1 MQRIG
6 PAVQLYNTLTR
17 EKAPFEPTGDPIT
30 MYVCGVTPYDNAH
43 LGHAMSAVIFDVLR
57 RYLEWNGR
65 RVRFVYN
72 YTDIDD
78 KMIARAERIGVTVAQ
93 LATDQIDAFERD
105 MRDLNVRAADVH
117 PRATEEIPKMQEL
130 IGQLIE
136 SGKAY
141 TADGDVYFRVGS
153 KDDYGKLSNRKL
165 DEMVAGARVEI
176 GAEKEHPMDFALWKG
191 AKPGEPSWE
200 APWGSGRPGWHIE
213 CSAMAL
219 RYLGDQID
227 LHGGGMDLIV
237 PHHEN
242 EIAQSE
248 CFTGQSP
255 FARHWVHNA
264 MMQLGDE
271 KMSKSLGN
279 LVTIREGLERY
290 GADALR
296 LFILTGHYRSP
307 LRYSEESLSAARRG
321 AERLRVA
328 VETPLPEG
336 DGDSADEARARFVA
350 AMEDDLGT
358 PQALATL
365 FDLARD
371 INRARDSGTPAG
383 QALAT
388 LQELGGVLGLRFQA
402 PPGSGG
408 NAAPFV
414 DLLVRVRN
422 ELRDVK
428 QFALADLIRD
438 ELMALGIALEDG
450 REGTGWRA
458 TEASAGVGGADVG
471 PGGTGGVESEDTG
484 ADDPLSF

>member
-1 MQRIG
+1 MQ
-6 PAVQLYNTLTR
+6 LHNTLTR
-17 EKAPFEPTGDPIT
+17 RKEPFEPAGDPIT
-30 MYVCGVTPYDNAH
+30 MYVCGVTPYDDAH

-57 RYLEWNGR
+57 RYLEWRGR

-78 KMIARAERIGVTVAQ
+78 KMIARAERLGMTVAQ
-93 LATDQIDAFERD
+93 LAVDQIDAFERD

-130 IGQLIE
+130 IQHLIDA
-136 SGKAY
+136 GAAY
-141 TADGDVYFRVGS
+141 AADGDVYFRVGS
-153 KDDYGKLSNRKL
+153 KDDYGKLSNRNL
-165 DEMVAGARVEI
+165 NEMVAGARVEV

-191 AKPGEPSWE
+191 AKPGEPAWD

-227 LHGGGMDLIV
+227 LHGGGMDLIF

-248 CFTGQSP
+248 CFTGKAP
-255 FARHWVHNA
+255 FARHWIHNA

-279 LVTIREGLERY
+279 LVTIREGLDRY
-290 GADALR
+290 GADALH

-321 AERLRVA
+321 AERLRLA
-328 VETPLPEG
+328 LEKPLPEG
-336 DGDSADEARARFVA
+336 EGEPAAEARERFIA
-350 AMEDDLGT
+350 AMDDDLST

-371 INRARDSGTPAG
+371 INKARDAGTPAG
-383 QALAT
+383 QAVET
-388 LQELGGVLGLRFQA
+388 LRELGGVLGLRFQA
-402 PPGSGG
+402 PPGGGG

-414 DLLVRVRN
+414 DLLVRVRD
-422 ELRDVK
+422 ELREVK

-438 ELMALGIALEDG
+438 ELTALGIAIEDS
-450 REGTGWRA
+450 REGTSWRA
-458 TEASAGVGGADVG
+458 TEAAVAVGEPAPPG
-471 PGGTGGVESEDTG
+471 PLPSDSEEPAPDDT
-484 ADDPLSF
+484 LRF